1 MTPLKQS
8 NTIQTLPN
16 VSDPAWASVM
26 SARKEDRPQARDYIE
41 KLFHGVF
48 EVRGDQCMGDDEA
61 IVTAVAWFE
70 TYPVTIIGQQKGHTL
85 EERMRCNFG
94 MPSPE
99 ARPRKRCATCCRAM
113 RA

>member
-1 MTPLKQS
+1 MTAKE
-8 NTIQTLPN
+8 TKLPKKAAPITA
-16 VSDPAWASVM
+16 DPAWASVM

-70 TYPVTIIGQQKGHTL
+70 TYPVTVITSYSIHYTKL
-85 EERMRCNFG
+85 YERTWRTRSE
-94 MPSPE
+94 PDWRAD
-99 ARPRKRCATCCRAM
+99 ARDDGCR
-113 RA
+113 RV